1 MREWVPSKPSFLFY
15 TKMKLIPY
23 FYTEKFQ
30 NTFRIGSL
38 SVFLAHAG
46 KSVWSSEELGVLSK
60 EKILED
66 YCEPNGF
73 CVKSITIV
81 KDIAYIEVMKEKM
94 NLAEFYNWDE
104 ALAKPGRPEC
114 WRKFYFV
121 TDKEGSDW
129 WLPKGLIEA
138 EIQGYGN
145 VYDLW
150 RHLRT
155 LS

>member
-1 MREWVPSKPSFLFY
+1 
-15 TKMKLIPY
+15 MKLIPY
-23 FYTEKFQ
+23 FYSQKLQ
-30 NTFRIGSL
+30 NTFRIVSL

-46 KSVWSSEELGVLSK
+46 KSVWSSEESGQLSK
-60 EKILED
+60 ETIIKE
-66 YCEPNGF
+66 YCQPNGF
-73 CVKSITIV
+73 LVKNICFE
-81 KDIAYIEVMKEKM
+81 KDCAYIEVIKEKM
-94 NLAEFYNWDE
+94 NLSDFYSWEE

-114 WRKFYFV
+114 WRTFYFV
-121 TDKEGSDW
+121 QDKEGSDW
-129 WLPKGLIEA
+129 WSPKGLIEA